1 MLFIGFILKRRS
13 LIVGKFSP
21 YPSLSRS
28 PSLFSS
34 LSNFFLPFTACNA
47 LFQQYANFNKNRVK
61 YAASFKVL
69 EDAATSTRRFA

>member
-1 MLFIGFILKRRS
+1 MLDIIYWVYLETPIPHRWQ
-13 LIVGKFSP
+13 V
-21 YPSLSRS
+21 LSVFF
-28 PSLFSS
+28 PFQ
-34 LSNFFLPFTACNA
+34 FFLPFTACNA